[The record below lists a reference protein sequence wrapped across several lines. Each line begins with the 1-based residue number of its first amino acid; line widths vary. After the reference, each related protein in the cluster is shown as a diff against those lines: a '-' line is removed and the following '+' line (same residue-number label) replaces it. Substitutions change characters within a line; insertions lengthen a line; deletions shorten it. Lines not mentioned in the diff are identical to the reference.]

1 MTEPSELKGRVKST
15 HLGKERKPGRLET
28 FPGHLWGSSIFCCPL
43 FRQESSGV
51 SDWLLSVSG
60 REGTLI
66 DNSAIGR
73 VSQTK
78 IGLLYQKED
87 RHPNK
92 IANMPSKRGFHKMK
106 ENLSESESSGR
117 KPRCA
122 VKAACLLWEL
132 LKSSRKLVCSLFR
145 VGMSAGGYQPLPL

>member
-1 MTEPSELKGRVKST
+1 MG
-15 HLGKERKPGRLET
+15 G
-28 FPGHLWGSSIFCCPL
+28 
-43 FRQESSGV
+43 

-66 DNSAIGR
+66 DNSATGR
-73 VSQTK
+73 VPQTK

-106 ENLSESESSGR
+106 ENLSESESSGG
-117 KPRCA
+117 KPQYA
-122 VKAACLLWEL
+122 VKAACLLWER